1 MDVSVDHAHRLVMVL
16 LANVPLVHESV
27 LPAPPPTLP
36 TVPALLALTS
46 TRHFASVLLA
56 RELTAPTVDAS
67 FARKRSIGE
76 DSWECMNF
84 KTEKGNEVGVVPIGL
99 SQAISLPL
107 TDKSLGNRFQQVD
120 SNNVTF
126 AKVLSGASLSVAA
139 ENGACLCVPFG
150 TVVWSCNTLLVR
162 ECRTMNEK
170 DVA

>member
-1 MDVSVDHAHRLVMVL
+1 M
-16 LANVPLVHESV
+16 

-56 RELTAPTVDAS
+56 RELTEPTVDAS

-99 SQAISLPL
+99 SQAISLLL
-107 TDKSLGNRFQQVD
+107 TDKSLG
-120 SNNVTF
+120 
-126 AKVLSGASLSVAA
+126 
-139 ENGACLCVPFG
+139 
-150 TVVWSCNTLLVR
+150 
-162 ECRTMNEK
+162 
-170 DVA
+170 